1 MAKIREK
8 QAHLWERDEYD
19 WYVEPRE
26 CSRALFAVEA
36 FSGVIWDPACGSGRI
51 VEQATSLGLKAVG
64 TDVVR
69 RSDICSARLDFLKDN
84 PDFKFD
90 NIVTNPPF
98 SEAER
103 FVRRALK
110 IVPEGGKI
118 AAILPIVWLTG
129 FSTKRDWLPGSPL
142 RKVFPLS
149 PRPSMPPG
157 RVIEAGERPGNG
169 TKDYCWLLWQVGYTG
184 GAEVVF
190 LNTSKA
196 REEIASLESE
206 GRYESAFKW

>member
-26 CSRALFAVEA
+26 CSRALFTVER
-36 FSGVIWDPACGSGRI
+36 FEGVVWDPACGSGRI
-51 VEQATSLGLKAVG
+51 VQQAKALGLDAVG
-64 TDVVR
+64 TDVVH
-69 RSDICSARLDFLKDN
+69 RSSYCLRKLDFLKDGQIS
-84 PDFKFD
+84 DFG

-98 SEAER
+98 SDAEE
-103 FVRRALK
+103 FIRRALK
-110 IVPEGGKI
+110 IVPHGGKI

-129 FSTKRDWLPGSPL
+129 FSTKRNWLPISPL

-184 GAEVVF
+184 SAEVVF

-196 REEIASLESE
+196 RNEVAFLDSE
-206 GRYESAFKW
+206 GKHESSFKW